1 MRFRPPQLR
10 TSSPADDATAGDE
23 DEQAAG
29 TPPGDGGR
37 YRVRGWS
44 IAFGLPLLA
53 WAVVAGIVVLVIAL
67 VR

>member
-10 TSSPADDATAGDE
+10 TSSPADDATAGDDDRQPAE
-23 DEQAAG
+23 

-44 IAFGLPLLA
+44 VAFGLALIA
-53 WAVVAGIVVLVIAL
+53 WAVVAGIVVLVVAL

>member
-10 TSSPADDATAGDE
+10 TSSPADDTTAGD
-23 DEQAAG
+23 DDRPAAA
-29 TPPGDGGR
+29 PPGDGGR

-44 IAFGLPLLA
+44 VAFGLALIA
-53 WAVVAGIVVLVIAL
+53 WAVVAGIVVLVVAL